1 MKKFGSVE
9 KSLYL
14 CTRKTS
20 NEVKHNNNTRK

>member
-20 NEVKHNNNTRK
+20 NEVEHTNNTRK